1 MEPRSYFTDLFRY
14 NDWATRQVIDV
25 LQQAETDPAERGQAV
40 REGDALAHARRLLS
54 HLVRAQEVWL
64 GRIQETDAASLPIW
78 EETDI
83 RTSAER
89 AEASTAAWLEFLSG
103 RTSNDFAGDVHYR
116 NSKGQPFT
124 NALREVAAHVI
135 NHATHHRAQIALLL
149 RQAGHAPPATDYI
162 FYARSAS
169 QAAG

>member
-14 NDWATRQVIDV
+14 NDWATRQVIDA
-25 LQQAETDPAERGQAV
+25 LQQAETDV
-40 REGDALAHARRLLS
+40 HEGDALAHARRLLS

-89 AEASTAAWLEFLSG
+89 AEASTSAWLDFLADCAVD
-103 RTSNDFAGDVHYR
+103 DFAADVHYR

-169 QAAG
+169 KAAG

>member
-1 MEPRSYFTDLFRY
+1 MPPPSDVGKAYFIALFHY
-14 NDWATRQVIDV
+14 NDWATRQIVGA
-25 LQQAETDPAERGQAV
+25 LQQTEADVQSE
-40 REGDALAHARRLLS
+40 ALAQARRLLS

-78 EETDI
+78 EEVAL

-89 AEASTAAWLEFLSG
+89 AEASTEAWLDFLEG
-103 RTSNDFAGDVHYR
+103 CTADDFAQDVRYQ

-124 NALREVAAHVI
+124 NMLSQIAAHVV

-149 RQAGHAPPATDYI
+149 RQVGLAPPATDYI

-169 QAAG
+169 